1 VILDQILAVKR
12 EEVARLKKA
21 MPLAQLQGGM
31 GELPTTRNFGKA
43 ISNAPCAIIA
53 EVKRSSPSQ
62 GRIRKDFDPLK
73 IAAIYQE
80 HGARAV
86 SVLTDK
92 QFFEGKGAY
101 LAAIKNA
108 IALPLLRK
116 DFIIDAYQIY
126 ETRVLGGDA
135 LLLIAAILEQRQL
148 QEYIQLADQLG
159 MATLVEVHTKAEL
172 GKALAAGAEIIGINN
187 RDLKTF
193 STDLNRTLELAPMIP
208 KGTIVVTES
217 GISTRRDIE
226 LLMAAG
232 VHCFLIG
239 EALMR
244 ADDIGKK
251 LKELLGRGA
260 GA

>member
-1 VILDQILAVKR
+1 MILDRILAVKR
-12 EEVARLKKA
+12 EEIASLKKTT
-21 MPLAQLQGGM
+21 PLVRLQQAVGD
-31 GELPTTRNFGKA
+31 LPPTRDFRQA
-43 ISNAPCAIIA
+43 ISHRPCAIIA
-53 EVKRSSPSQ
+53 EVKRSSPSK

-73 IAAIYQE
+73 IAATYQE

-86 SVLTDK
+86 SVLTDE

-101 LAAIKNA
+101 LAAIKKA

-148 QEYIQLADQLG
+148 SEYIELAGHLG
-159 MATLVEVHTKAEL
+159 LAPLVEVHTKAEL

-208 KGTIVVTES
+208 KGTIGVAES
-217 GISTRRDIE
+217 GITTRKDIE
-226 LLMAAG
+226 LLMQAG
-232 VHCFLIG
+232 VYCFLIG
-239 EALMR
+239 EALMQ

-251 LKELLGRGA
+251 LRELLDPESNR
-260 GA
+260 